1 MTPAQAGPDLV
12 TATDLNAVSSGATH
26 ANHASGEPSTTR
38 ISGFSLPM
46 STDFVGV
53 APPAASKNDGTSVV
67 VPSFQVQVTFRASR
81 ATLGPAA
88 APPPRR
94 PRRTQWPRR

>member
-1 MTPAQAGPDLV
+1 MTPAQAGPYLV
-12 TATDLNAVSSGATH
+12 TATDLNAVPSGATH
-26 ANHASGEPSTTR
+26 TNHASGEPSTTR

-67 VPSFQVQVTFRASR
+67 VPSFQVQVTFRAPLDR
-81 ATLGPAA
+81 LEARGLGGLVRDQYGAA
-88 APPPRR
+88 
-94 PRRTQWPRR
+94 